1 MAKTKGDGPSGLVV
15 IDKPEG
21 ITSHD
26 VVSKLRWI
34 AGTRRVGHAGTLD
47 PAATGVLILGLNK
60 ATKLLTY
67 LVGQDKTYQATIQ
80 LGISTE
86 TDDAQGRQ
94 TGTCPEAVEALTEQ
108 RILEAV
114 ASLTGDIMQVPSAV
128 SAIKVNGVRSYTR
141 VRSGEQVELAARPV
155 RVNEFTVHSI
165 QRTMT
170 SWCVLV
176 SQQELAEAGIDAAGT
191 HGELSDPTTAITSVP
206 VINCEV
212 TVSCSSGTYIRAL
225 ARDLGQMLG
234 TGGHLIRLRRT
245 RVGET
250 TLADAAA
257 LPELLE
263 RRQTAGQPLTDMP
276 LLSLEEAARRLFKVR
291 ELSAQQATD
300 VSFGRRISPN
310 GDGTVTPRQ
319 AHTSTG
325 DGGEK
330 QHATTEGVYAAFAPD
345 GTLVALLENLKQRG
359 SVVATPTLVFEAGTD
374 FSRAWEKS
382 S

>member
-250 TLADAAA
+250 TLADAVA

-319 AHTSTG
+319 AHASTG
-325 DGGEK
+325 DRGEK

-359 SVVATPTLVFEAGTD
+359 SVVAAPTLVFEAGTD
-374 FSRAWEKS
+374 FSGAWEKS

>member
-212 TVSCSSGTYIRAL
+212 TVSCAPAGTSY
-225 ARDLGQMLG
+225 
-234 TGGHLIRLRRT
+234 
-245 RVGET
+245 
-250 TLADAAA
+250 
-257 LPELLE
+257 
-263 RRQTAGQPLTDMP
+263 
-276 LLSLEEAARRLFKVR
+276 
-291 ELSAQQATD
+291 
-300 VSFGRRISPN
+300 
-310 GDGTVTPRQ
+310 
-319 AHTSTG
+319 
-325 DGGEK
+325 
-330 QHATTEGVYAAFAPD
+330 VYAAP
-345 GTLVALLENLKQRG
+345 GWEEPPLQTPLLCRNCWNAGRRRG
-359 SVVATPTLVFEAGTD
+359 N
-374 FSRAWEKS
+374 R
-382 S
+382 

>member
-15 IDKPEG
+15 
-21 ITSHD
+21 TSHD

-141 VRSGEQVELAARPV
+141 VRGGEQVELAARPV

-176 SQQELAEAGIDAAGT
+176 SQQELAEAGIDVAGT

-206 VINCEV
+206 VIRHLYSCLGAGSGSDAGHRRAPHTFTPHPGGRNHPCRRRCFAGTAGTPADGGA
-212 TVSCSSGTYIRAL
+212 TVDGY
-225 ARDLGQMLG
+225 
-234 TGGHLIRLRRT
+234 
-245 RVGET
+245 
-250 TLADAAA
+250 AAA
-257 LPELLE
+257 EFRGGCAP
-263 RRQTAGQPLTDMP
+263 
-276 LLSLEEAARRLFKVR
+276 SL
-291 ELSAQQATD
+291 
-300 VSFGRRISPN
+300 
-310 GDGTVTPRQ
+310 
-319 AHTSTG
+319 
-325 DGGEK
+325 
-330 QHATTEGVYAAFAPD
+330 
-345 GTLVALLENLKQRG
+345 
-359 SVVATPTLVFEAGTD
+359 
-374 FSRAWEKS
+374 
-382 S
+382 

>member
-108 RILEAV
+108 CILEAV

-155 RVNEFTVHSI
+155 RVGVG
-165 QRTMT
+165 RRRAA
-170 SWCVLV
+170 VGGPAGV
-176 SQQELAEAGIDAAGT
+176 SDARGGGSRRGGLQDGAQPGELASLLDDIQAGGAHQRDARRVVAAVLQTAEAI
-191 HGELSDPTTAITSVP
+191 HE
-206 VINCEV
+206 N
-212 TVSCSSGTYIRAL
+212 
-225 ARDLGQMLG
+225 GQG
-234 TGGHLIRLRRT
+234 TGGTSFTRR
-245 RVGET
+245 
-250 TLADAAA
+250 ADVADNSTHA
-257 LPELLE
+257 PIESCWRGVDNE
-263 RRQTAGQPLTDMP
+263 RRD
-276 LLSLEEAARRLFKVR
+276 
-291 ELSAQQATD
+291 
-300 VSFGRRISPN
+300 
-310 GDGTVTPRQ
+310 
-319 AHTSTG
+319 TSM
-325 DGGEK
+325 
-330 QHATTEGVYAAFAPD
+330 
-345 GTLVALLENLKQRG
+345 
-359 SVVATPTLVFEAGTD
+359 
-374 FSRAWEKS
+374 
-382 S
+382 